1 MNNAWKIRRFRKAGL
16 ITAGTFLF
24 VGVVLFLWFGAE
36 DETASARLYEQM
48 YMENQNTGSVFKN
61 VLLLGCQAANSTY
74 ELEFLWNGIRFAYPV
89 ESDLSPYAGE
99 IADVTLQSGYVQSL
113 GLKKEH
119 VRAKVLAVSD
129 TYVELDGIGTFEFT
143 DGFQMYAVYD
153 EAMSQSKEEIV
164 LGYENQEFVIEEG
177 KVCAALTVEEFQVD
191 QIRVLLKTTGYTSIF
206 HEQVTVSC
214 QEDYLVECGD
224 SEILVNG
231 GESIS
236 FSPDSLYFAD
246 GLISIHPAYDGEI
259 SILSINRATGAPSYE
274 GSIELRAYDEGIVII
289 NELGLENYL
298 KRVVPSEM
306 PPSYGL
312 EAAKVQAVCAR
323 SFAYRQI
330 QNRSAEFGTY
340 SRYGAHVDDSI
351 AYQVYNNSGEN
362 ETSTMAVYQTTGRVL
377 AYQGSVIGT
386 YYFST
391 SCGVTTDLSIWND
404 NPAAAPYIVSQEI
417 SVEAASAHTESTVL
431 DDLQNEEVFRSFI
444 KYADPDALE
453 AAYPWYRWSFTA
465 DLSELSRRINEKLA
479 VCISNNPSLIL
490 VQQEDGSY
498 TAGSVESI
506 GELVGLTVLSRG
518 SGGVVSQLLI
528 EGTQATVVA
537 CKQSNIRL
545 LLGDSAQIYS
555 NGMSNA
561 TSGTNQLPSAFF
573 CLEEVYTDG
582 ILTGYTVYG
591 GGNGHGVGMSQN
603 AAKELADAGLTYMEI
618 LEYFYE
624 GARVIQTENITT

>member
-1 MNNAWKIRRFRKAGL
+1 MKNAWKTGRFRKAGL
-16 ITAGTFLF
+16 IIAGTFIF
-24 VGVVLFLWFGAE
+24 AGAVLFLWFGAE
-36 DETASARLYEQM
+36 DEPASARLYEQM

-61 VLLLGCQAANSTY
+61 VLLLGCRQAGGTY
-74 ELEFLWNGIRFAYPV
+74 ELEFLWSGIRFSYPV

-99 IADVTLQSGYVQSL
+99 IADVTLKSGYVESL

-129 TYVELDGIGTFEFT
+129 TYVELEGVGRLEFT
-143 DGFQMYAVYD
+143 NGFQMYAVYD
-153 EAMSQSKEEIV
+153 EAVSQSKEEIV
-164 LGYENQEFVIEEG
+164 LGYENQEFVMEEG
-177 KVCAALTVEEFQVD
+177 MVCAALTVEEFQAD

-206 HEQVTVSC
+206 HEQVTLSC
-214 QEDYLVECGD
+214 AEDYLVECGD
-224 SEILVNG
+224 SEILMNG

-236 FSPDSLYFAD
+236 FTPDSLYFAD
-246 GLISIHPAYDGEI
+246 GGISVHAANDGEI
-259 SILSINRATGAPSYE
+259 AVSSINRAIGTPSYE
-274 GSIELRAYDEGIVII
+274 GSIELRVYDEGIVII

-351 AYQVYNNSGEN
+351 SYQVYNNSGEN
-362 ETSTMAVYQTTGRVL
+362 ETSTMAVYQTAGRVL
-377 AYQGSVIGT
+377 AYQGNVIGT

-417 SVEAASAHTESTVL
+417 SAEAASAHTGSTASA
-431 DDLQNEEVFRSFI
+431 DLQNEDVFRSFI

-453 AAYPWYRWSFTA
+453 AEYPWYRWSFTA
-465 DLSELSRRINEKLA
+465 DLSELSRRINEKLPA
-479 VCISNNPSLIL
+479 CIASNPSLIL
-490 VQQEDGSY
+490 VQQPDGSY
-498 TAGSVESI
+498 TAGNVETI
-506 GELVGLTVLSRG
+506 GELVKLTVLSRG

-528 EGTQATVVA
+528 EGTEATIVA
-537 CKQSNIRL
+537 CKQGNIRL

-555 NGMSNA
+555 NGLSNA

-573 CLEEVYTDG
+573 CLEEVYEDG
-582 ILTGYTVYG
+582 ALSGYTVCG

-624 GARVIQTENITT
+624 GARVIQAEGLKS

>member
-1 MNNAWKIRRFRKAGL
+1 MKNAWKTGRFRKAGL
-16 ITAGTFLF
+16 IIAGTFIF
-24 VGVVLFLWFGAE
+24 AGAVLFLWFGAE
-36 DETASARLYEQM
+36 DEPASARLYEQM

-61 VLLLGCQAANSTY
+61 VLLLGCRQAGGTY
-74 ELEFLWNGIRFAYPV
+74 ELEFLWSGIRFSYPV

-99 IADVTLQSGYVQSL
+99 IADVTLKSGYVESL

-129 TYVELDGIGTFEFT
+129 TYVELEGVGRLEFT
-143 DGFQMYAVYD
+143 NGFQMYAVYD
-153 EAMSQSKEEIV
+153 EAVSQSKEEIV
-164 LGYENQEFVIEEG
+164 LGYENQEFVMEEG
-177 KVCAALTVEEFQVD
+177 MVCAALTVEEFQAD

-206 HEQVTVSC
+206 HDQVTLSC
-214 QEDYLVECGD
+214 AEDYLVECGD
-224 SEILVNG
+224 SEILMNG

-236 FSPDSLYFAD
+236 FTPDSLYFAD
-246 GLISIHPAYDGEI
+246 GGISIHAANDGEI
-259 SILSINRATGAPSYE
+259 AVSSINRAIGTPSYE
-274 GSIELRAYDEGIVII
+274 GSIELRVYDEGIVMI

-351 AYQVYNNSGEN
+351 SYQVYNNSGEN
-362 ETSTMAVYQTTGRVL
+362 ETSTMAVYQTAGRVL
-377 AYQGSVIGT
+377 AYQGNVIGT

-417 SVEAASAHTESTVL
+417 SAEAASTHTGNTASA
-431 DDLQNEEVFRSFI
+431 DLQNEDVFCSFI

-453 AAYPWYRWSFTA
+453 AEYPWYRWSFTA
-465 DLSELSRRINEKLA
+465 DLSELSRRINEKLPA
-479 VCISNNPSLIL
+479 CIASNPSLIL
-490 VQQEDGSY
+490 VQQPDGSY
-498 TAGSVESI
+498 TAGNVETI
-506 GELVGLTVLSRG
+506 GELVKLTVLSRG

-528 EGTQATVVA
+528 EGTEATVVA
-537 CKQSNIRL
+537 CKQGNIRL

-555 NGMSNA
+555 NGLSNA

-573 CLEEVYTDG
+573 CLEEVYEDG
-582 ILTGYTVYG
+582 ALSGYTVCG

-624 GARVIQTENITT
+624 GAKVIQAEGLKS